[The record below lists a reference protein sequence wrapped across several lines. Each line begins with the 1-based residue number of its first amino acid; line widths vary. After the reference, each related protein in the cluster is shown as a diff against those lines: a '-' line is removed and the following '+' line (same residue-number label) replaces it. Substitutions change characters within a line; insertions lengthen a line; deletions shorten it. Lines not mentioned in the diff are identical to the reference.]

1 MMPLR
6 GKQCKKEYNLFTLEK
21 NEFFLLENLITF
33 WEKGLFR
40 NKGYTL
46 WKRDFFLFFVFLK
59 EGFYEMKRII
69 FFFNFFLKR
78 K

>member
-46 WKRDFFLFFVFLK
+46 WKRDLFFFLKK
-59 EGFYEMKRII
+59 EGFY
-69 FFFNFFLKR
+69 
-78 K
+78 

>member
-6 GKQCKKEYNLFTLEK
+6 GKQCKKGIQFIYIRK

-46 WKRDFFLFFVFLK
+46 WKRDFF
-59 EGFYEMKRII
+59 
-69 FFFNFFLKR
+69 FFLNLKKKDFIDFSLQKR
-78 K
+78 VLMR

>member
-46 WKRDFFLFFVFLK
+46 WKRDFFI
-59 EGFYEMKRII
+59 Y
-69 FFFNFFLKR
+69 FFFKRRILLIFLYEKGF
-78 K
+78 

>member
-6 GKQCKKEYNLFTLEK
+6 GKQCKKGIQFIYIRK

-46 WKRDFFLFFVFLK
+46 WKRDFFIKKKK
-59 EGFYEMKRII
+59 EKKRGFY
-69 FFFNFFLKR
+69 
-78 K
+78 